1 MDSIFGLVGK
11 DFAILASDM
20 AIARSIL
27 VYKHDV
33 DKIVQLDSHK
43 IMVGGGVQ
51 ADNVNFAEYIQKN
64 FKLYEL
70 SNDLKLS
77 TKASAN
83 FVRNEVSQKITGLPW
98 RCAHRGSKALN
109 MPLFFSYNIYML
121 TFYARSAFC
130 TILYQFTIACHC
142 VEEGTLSNERSTRW
156 LRRERRYRL
165 VLDGLPS

>member
-1 MDSIFGLVGK
+1 MDSVFGLVGK

-51 ADNVNFAEYIQKN
+51 ADNVNFVEYISKN

-70 SNDLKLS
+70 RNDMKLD
-77 TKASAN
+77 TKAGAN
-83 FVRNEVSQKITGLPW
+83 YVRNEV
-98 RCAHRGSKALN
+98 RGCLCPACSI
-109 MPLFFSYNIYML
+109 LF
-121 TFYARSAFC
+121 
-130 TILYQFTIACHC
+130 
-142 VEEGTLSNERSTRW
+142 
-156 LRRERRYRL
+156 L
-165 VLDGLPS
+165 VHV